1 MPLVIRA
8 LNRWLVPKK
17 ETLKWTTAKGT
28 RLLIG
33 LYFIE
38 IAALWL
44 FSNDSPTP
52 PFFNKPTN
60 TIES

>member
-1 MPLVIRA
+1 MPLVIRV
-8 LNRWLVPKK
+8 LNPWLVPKK

-38 IAALWL
+38 IAALWHFL
-44 FSNDSPTP
+44 
-52 PFFNKPTN
+52 
-60 TIES
+60 

>member
-1 MPLVIRA
+1 MPLMIRA
-8 LNRWLVPKK
+8 LNRWIVPKK

-38 IAALWL
+38 IVALWL
-44 FSNDSPTP
+44 FANDSPP
-52 PFFNKPTN
+52 SPLFYKPTN